1 MSRVRSKDTKPEVL
15 LRKLLF
21 SKGFRFRLHG
31 KKLPGTPDIVL
42 PKFRTAI
49 FVHGCFWHLHDC
61 KRGTLPETRREW
73 WKSKLEKNR
82 ERDRKNF
89 LLLNEMGWRVA
100 VVWECAFRKHG
111 QDSKEHIIS
120 ELSLFFRSKD
130 FLFLEIPS
138 STNTAYYLEPQ
149 EKENSAA
156 AKELMAQI
164 PK

>member
-111 QDSKEHIIS
+111 V
-120 ELSLFFRSKD
+120 R
-130 FLFLEIPS
+130 IPS
-138 STNTAYYLEPQ
+138 YQGWYPNNGSAYAKAHTSMPPTYPVHDRTKSSTRLQ
-149 EKENSAA
+149 
-156 AKELMAQI
+156 
-164 PK
+164 